1 MWRLAMRIYE
11 WLSARPAAKW
21 WILSATL
28 LLLTLP
34 LINLQ
39 YKENIAEFIPQ
50 SGNYLERMEVFQQM
64 SSADKTFVLFSI
76 KEEAQ
81 EQKAPLFAEEQKAP
95 LDAQEQ
101 NAPLLAGEENAPLL
115 AEAVD
120 LFAERLAAADSS
132 HLVKEIVKEVDYER
146 YKALI
151 PFIYSHIPYLL
162 SAEEIAKTDSL
173 LSTPGFIEE
182 RLMERS
188 AELMLPTGSF
198 LSSSFEWDPLGLFS
212 SVAEAQLSTSSIPN
226 CALYNGHIFT
236 PDWRYALC
244 IIASEGDPNESST
257 NKRLINLIEQAAK
270 IDGITAEH
278 IGAPS
283 IAVGNATRI
292 KRDSILALSLALLLI
307 TILLHF
313 TLKSL
318 RDLLLIV
325 ATLAFGWLCGLSAV
339 AVAEQSVS
347 MIVVGIAS
355 IILGIAANYPLH
367 LITHTYHCRG
377 RVGES
382 LRQVVS
388 PLITGNITTVGA
400 FCALIPLNSPA
411 LRDLGIFAAAMLV
424 GTILFTIVILPHLIK
439 HKASP
444 CAPDTGATDASAPQT
459 CTPDASAPYSSALN
473 ASAPASGIT
482 TVCRRANVWKRAQTP
497 LIIAATLAT
506 LVLGYFGASTRFNP
520 NLQEINYMTQ
530 RQREL
535 MQQLSSLADL
545 PSGRETLY
553 IYNSNAAEEPAG
565 ELAGTPARE
574 AAAVPAQMAAAVPA
588 QMPAGTNESL
598 LQGAE
603 SIYEAL
609 IGMPELRNAGAEVS
623 SIATIVPSKRSQQ
636 ERLEAWGRLMERHR
650 QTLAERLPKAAE
662 SAGFAGNAFSNFFSV
677 IEKEYEIIEPTSFAQ
692 LLAGRGA
699 SMFKEGERCVTTVT
713 LPQESSDSLQSLI
726 SSKVAGLFE
735 GSSQRVSLFN
745 VKELSSAI
753 SESLSADFNYIGLS
767 CSLIVFIFLW
777 LSLRRL
783 SYAIIAFM
791 PMVVSWI
798 WILGI
803 MNLFGIE
810 FNLVNIILATFIF
823 GQGDDYS
830 IFITEGLIYEDKYGK
845 KIIGSFRE
853 SIYISAAIMFIGM
866 GTLIVAKHP
875 ALSSLGEITV
885 LGMAAVVLF
894 SCTLPPLLFRLFRR
908 VGIIRSAGIVKG
920 V

>member
-1 MWRLAMRIYE
+1 MRIYE

-76 KEEAQ
+76 KNEPQ
-81 EQKAPLFAEEQKAP
+81 EQKAP

-101 NAPLLAGEENAPLL
+101 NAPLDAQEQNAPLFAGEENAPLL

-132 HLVKEIVKEVDYER
+132 HLVKEIVKEVDYAR

-212 SVAEAQLSTSSIPN
+212 SVAETQLSTSSIPN

-270 IDGITAEH
+270 IDDITAEH

-339 AVAEQSVS
+339 ALAEQSVS

-439 HKASP
+439 HKACPS
-444 CAPDTGATDASAPQT
+444 APDTGATEVSAPQT
-459 CTPDASAPYSSALN
+459 CTLDASAPYSSAPN
-473 ASAPASGIT
+473 ADAPASGIT
-482 TVCRRANVWKRAQTP
+482 AACRRANVWKRAQTP

-565 ELAGTPARE
+565 TPARE

-588 QMPAGTNESL
+588 QMPADTNESL

-623 SIATIVPSKRSQQ
+623 SIAQIVPSKRSQQ
-636 ERLEAWGRLMERHR
+636 QRLEAWGRLMERHR

-713 LPQESSDSLQSLI
+713 LPQEAGDSLQSLI

-810 FNLVNIILATFIF
+810 FNLVNIILAAFIF

>member
-1 MWRLAMRIYE
+1 MRIYE

-76 KEEAQ
+76 KNEAQ
-81 EQKAPLFAEEQKAP
+81 EQ
-95 LDAQEQ
+95 
-101 NAPLLAGEENAPLL
+101 NAPLL

-132 HLVKEIVKEVDYER
+132 HLVKEIVKEVDYAR

-162 SAEEIAKTDSL
+162 SAEDIAKTDSL

-212 SVAEAQLSTSSIPN
+212 SVAETQLSTSSIPN

-439 HKASP
+439 HKASS
-444 CAPDTGATDASAPQT
+444 SAPQT

-482 TVCRRANVWKRAQTP
+482 AACRRANVWKRAQTP

-565 ELAGTPARE
+565 ERAGTPARE
-574 AAAVPAQMAAAVPA
+574 AAAVPAQMTAD
-588 QMPAGTNESL
+588 TNECL

-623 SIATIVPSKRSQQ
+623 SIAQIVPSKRSQQ
-636 ERLEAWGRLMERHR
+636 QRLEAWGRLMERHR

-692 LLAGRGA
+692 LLVGRGA

-713 LPQESSDSLQSLI
+713 LPQEAGDSLQSLI

-735 GSSQRVSLFN
+735 GSGQRVSLFN

-894 SCTLPPLLFRLFRR
+894 SCTLPQMLFRLFRR

>member
-1 MWRLAMRIYE
+1 MRIYE

-21 WILSATL
+21 WILSAAL

-76 KEEAQ
+76 KNEAQ
-81 EQKAPLFAEEQKAP
+81 EQNAP

-101 NAPLLAGEENAPLL
+101 NAQLLAEEENAPLL

-162 SAEEIAKTDSL
+162 CAEEIAKTDSL

-212 SVAEAQLSTSSIPN
+212 SVAETQLSTSSIPN

-444 CAPDTGATDASAPQT
+444 YAPDTGATDASAPQT
-459 CTPDASAPYSSALN
+459 CTPDASAPYSSAPN
-473 ASAPASGIT
+473 ASTPASGIT
-482 TVCRRANVWKRAQTP
+482 AAGRRANVWKRAQTP

-553 IYNSNAAEEPAG
+553 IYNSNAAEEPAE
-565 ELAGTPARE
+565 ELSGTPARE
-574 AAAVPAQMAAAVPA
+574 AAALPAQMAAD
-588 QMPAGTNESL
+588 TNESL

-623 SIATIVPSKRSQQ
+623 SIAPIVPSKRSQQ
-636 ERLEAWGRLMERHR
+636 QRLEAWGRLMEQHR
-650 QTLAERLPKAAE
+650 RALAERLPKAAE
-662 SAGFAGNAFSNFFSV
+662 SAGFAGNAFSKFFSV

-713 LPQESSDSLQSLI
+713 LPQEAGDTLQSLI

-735 GSSQRVSLFN
+735 GSGQRVSLFN

>member
-1 MWRLAMRIYE
+1 MRIYE
-11 WLSARPAAKW
+11 WLSACPAAKW

-76 KEEAQ
+76 KNEAQ
-81 EQKAPLFAEEQKAP
+81 EQKAPNLTQEQKVPLLAEEQKAP

-101 NAPLLAGEENAPLL
+101 NAPLL

-162 SAEEIAKTDSL
+162 SAEDIAKTDSL

-212 SVAEAQLSTSSIPN
+212 SVAETQLSTSSIPN

-339 AVAEQSVS
+339 ALAEQSVS

-377 RVGES
+377 MVGES

-439 HKASP
+439 HKASQ
-444 CAPDTGATDASAPQT
+444 CAPDTGATDASA
-459 CTPDASAPYSSALN
+459 PDASAPYSSALN

-482 TVCRRANVWKRAQTP
+482 AACRRANLWKRAQTP

-565 ELAGTPARE
+565 EPAGTPARE
-574 AAAVPAQMAAAVPA
+574 AAAVPAQMAADV
-588 QMPAGTNESL
+588 NECL
-598 LQGAE
+598 LHGAE

-623 SIATIVPSKRSQQ
+623 SIAPIVPSKRSQQ
-636 ERLEAWGRLMERHR
+636 QRLEAWERLMERHR
-650 QTLAERLPKAAE
+650 RALAERLPKAAE

-713 LPQESSDSLQSLI
+713 LPQEDSDSLQSLI

-735 GSSQRVSLFN
+735 GSGQRVSLFN

-894 SCTLPPLLFRLFRR
+894 SCTLPQMLFRLFRR

>member
-1 MWRLAMRIYE
+1 MGIYE

-76 KEEAQ
+76 KNEAQ
-81 EQKAPLFAEEQKAP
+81 EQ
-95 LDAQEQ
+95 
-101 NAPLLAGEENAPLL
+101 NAPLL

-162 SAEEIAKTDSL
+162 SAKDIAKTDSL

-212 SVAEAQLSTSSIPN
+212 SVAETQLSTSSIPN

-459 CTPDASAPYSSALN
+459 CTPDASAPYSSAPN
-473 ASAPASGIT
+473 ADAPASGIT
-482 TVCRRANVWKRAQTP
+482 AACRRANVWKRAQTP

-553 IYNSNAAEEPAG
+553 IYNSNAAEE
-565 ELAGTPARE
+565 LAGTPARE
-574 AAAVPAQMAAAVPA
+574 AAAVPAQMAADV
-588 QMPAGTNESL
+588 NECL

-623 SIATIVPSKRSQQ
+623 SIAQIVPSKRSQQ
-636 ERLEAWGRLMERHR
+636 QRLEAWGRLMERHR

-677 IEKEYEIIEPTSFAQ
+677 IEKEYEIIEPTSFAE

-713 LPQESSDSLQSLI
+713 LPQEAGDSLQSLI

-735 GSSQRVSLFN
+735 GSGQRVSLFN

>member
-21 WILSATL
+21 WILSAAL

-101 NAPLLAGEENAPLL
+101 NAPLLA
-115 AEAVD
+115 EAVD

-162 SAEEIAKTDSL
+162 SAEDIAKTDSL

-212 SVAEAQLSTSSIPN
+212 SVAETQLSTSSIPN

-339 AVAEQSVS
+339 ALAEQSVS

-444 CAPDTGATDASAPQT
+444 YAPDTGATDASAPDASTPQT
-459 CTPDASAPYSSALN
+459 CTPD

-506 LVLGYFGASTRFNP
+506 LVLGYFGASTRCNP

-574 AAAVPAQMAAAVPA
+574 AAAVPAQMPTD
-588 QMPAGTNESL
+588 TNESL

-623 SIATIVPSKRSQQ
+623 SIAQIVPSKRSQQ
-636 ERLEAWGRLMERHR
+636 QRLEAWGRLMERHR

-713 LPQESSDSLQSLI
+713 LPQEAGDSLQSLI

-735 GSSQRVSLFN
+735 GSGQRVSLFN

-894 SCTLPPLLFRLFRR
+894 SCTLPSMLFRLFRR

>member
-76 KEEAQ
+76 KNEAQ
-81 EQKAPLFAEEQKAP
+81 EQKAPLFAEEQKAS

-101 NAPLLAGEENAPLL
+101 NAPLL

-162 SAEEIAKTDSL
+162 SAEDIAKTDSL

-212 SVAEAQLSTSSIPN
+212 SVAESQLSTSSIPN

-439 HKASP
+439 HKAS
-444 CAPDTGATDASAPQT
+444 ASTPDTSSTDASAPQT
-459 CTPDASAPYSSALN
+459 CTPYSSAPN
-473 ASAPASGIT
+473 ADAPASGVT
-482 TVCRRANVWKRAQTP
+482 AACRRANLWKRAQTP

-574 AAAVPAQMAAAVPA
+574 AAALPAQMAAAVPA
-588 QMPAGTNESL
+588 QMPADTNESL

-636 ERLEAWGRLMERHR
+636 QRLKAWERLMERHR

-713 LPQESSDSLQSLI
+713 LPQEAGDSLQSLI

-735 GSSQRVSLFN
+735 GSGQRVSLFN

>member
-1 MWRLAMRIYE
+1 MRIYE

-76 KEEAQ
+76 KNEAQ
-81 EQKAPLFAEEQKAP
+81 EQ
-95 LDAQEQ
+95 
-101 NAPLLAGEENAPLL
+101 NAPLL

-132 HLVKEIVKEVDYER
+132 HLVKEIVKEVDYAR

-212 SVAEAQLSTSSIPN
+212 SVAETQLSTSSIPN

-439 HKASP
+439 HKAS
-444 CAPDTGATDASAPQT
+444 ASTPDTSSTDASAPQT
-459 CTPDASAPYSSALN
+459 CTPYSSAPN
-473 ASAPASGIT
+473 ADAPASGIT
-482 TVCRRANVWKRAQTP
+482 AACRRANVWKRAQTP

-565 ELAGTPARE
+565 TPARE
-574 AAAVPAQMAAAVPA
+574 AAAVPAQMPA
-588 QMPAGTNESL
+588 DTNECL

-623 SIATIVPSKRSQQ
+623 SIAQIVPSKRSQQ
-636 ERLEAWGRLMERHR
+636 QRLEAWGRLMERHR

-713 LPQESSDSLQSLI
+713 LPQEASDSLQSLI

-735 GSSQRVSLFN
+735 GSGQRVSLFN

-894 SCTLPPLLFRLFRR
+894 SCTLPQMLFRLFRR

>member
-1 MWRLAMRIYE
+1 MRIYE

-76 KEEAQ
+76 KNEAQ
-81 EQKAPLFAEEQKAP
+81 EQKAPLDAQEQNAP
-95 LDAQEQ
+95 LEAQEQ

-212 SVAEAQLSTSSIPN
+212 SVAETQLSTSSIPN

-307 TILLHF
+307 TILLYF

-339 AVAEQSVS
+339 ALAEQSVS

-444 CAPDTGATDASAPQT
+444 SAPDTGATEVSAPQT
-459 CTPDASAPYSSALN
+459 CTPDASAPYSSAPN
-473 ASAPASGIT
+473 ASTPASGIT
-482 TVCRRANVWKRAQTP
+482 AACRRANVWKRAQTP

-565 ELAGTPARE
+565 EPAGTPARE
-574 AAAVPAQMAAAVPA
+574 AAAVPAQMAADV
-588 QMPAGTNESL
+588 NECL

-623 SIATIVPSKRSQQ
+623 SIAQIVPSKRSQQ
-636 ERLEAWGRLMERHR
+636 QRLEAWKRLMERHR

-713 LPQESSDSLQSLI
+713 LPQEAGDTLQSLI

-735 GSSQRVSLFN
+735 GSGQRVSLFN

>member
-76 KEEAQ
+76 KNEAQ
-81 EQKAPLFAEEQKAP
+81 EQ
-95 LDAQEQ
+95 
-101 NAPLLAGEENAPLL
+101 NAPLL

-162 SAEEIAKTDSL
+162 SAEDIAKTDSL

-212 SVAEAQLSTSSIPN
+212 SVAETQLSTSSIPN

-318 RDLLLIV
+318 RDLLIIV
-325 ATLAFGWLCGLSAV
+325 ATLAFGWLCGISAV
-339 AVAEQSVS
+339 ALVEQSVS

-439 HKASP
+439 HKASQA
-444 CAPDTGATDASAPQT
+444 APDTSTTDASAPQT
-459 CTPDASAPYSSALN
+459 CTPDASAPYSSAPN
-473 ASAPASGIT
+473 ADAPASGIT
-482 TVCRRANVWKRAQTP
+482 AACRRANVWKRAQTP

-565 ELAGTPARE
+565 TPARE
-574 AAAVPAQMAAAVPA
+574 AAAVPAQMPA
-588 QMPAGTNESL
+588 DTNECL

-623 SIATIVPSKRSQQ
+623 SIAQIVPSKRSQQ
-636 ERLEAWGRLMERHR
+636 QRLEAWGRLMKRHR

-677 IEKEYEIIEPTSFAQ
+677 IEKEYEIIEPTRFAQ
-692 LLAGRGA
+692 QLAGRGA

-713 LPQESSDSLQSLI
+713 LPQEASDSLQSLI

-735 GSSQRVSLFN
+735 GSGQRVSLFN

>member
-1 MWRLAMRIYE
+1 MRIYE

-76 KEEAQ
+76 KNEAQ
-81 EQKAPLFAEEQKAP
+81 EQKAP

-101 NAPLLAGEENAPLL
+101 NAPLFAEEENAPLL

-162 SAEEIAKTDSL
+162 SAEDIAKTDSL

-212 SVAEAQLSTSSIPN
+212 SVAETQLSTSSIPN

-339 AVAEQSVS
+339 ALAEQSVS

-439 HKASP
+439 HKAS
-444 CAPDTGATDASAPQT
+444 ASAPQT

-553 IYNSNAAEEPAG
+553 IYNSNAAEEPAEEPAG

-574 AAAVPAQMAAAVPA
+574 AAAVPAQMPA
-588 QMPAGTNESL
+588 DTNECL

-623 SIATIVPSKRSQQ
+623 SIATIVPSKRTQQ
-636 ERLEAWGRLMERHR
+636 QRLEAWGRLMERHR

-713 LPQESSDSLQSLI
+713 LPQEAGDSLQSLI

-735 GSSQRVSLFN
+735 GSGQRVSLFN

>member
-76 KEEAQ
+76 KNEAQ
-81 EQKAPLFAEEQKAP
+81 EQNVPLLAEEQKAP

-151 PFIYSHIPYLL
+151 PFIYNHIPYLL
-162 SAEEIAKTDSL
+162 SAEDIAKTDSL

-212 SVAEAQLSTSSIPN
+212 SVAETQLSTSSIPN

-339 AVAEQSVS
+339 ALAEQSVS

-439 HKASP
+439 HKAS
-444 CAPDTGATDASAPQT
+444 ASTPDTSSTDASAPQT
-459 CTPDASAPYSSALN
+459 CTPYSSAPN
-473 ASAPASGIT
+473 ADAPASGIT
-482 TVCRRANVWKRAQTP
+482 AACRGANIWKRAKTP

-574 AAAVPAQMAAAVPA
+574 AAAVPAQMAAD
-588 QMPAGTNESL
+588 TNESL

-623 SIATIVPSKRSQQ
+623 SIAQIVPSKRSQQ
-636 ERLEAWGRLMERHR
+636 ERLEAWERLMERHR

-713 LPQESSDSLQSLI
+713 LPQEGSDSLQSLI

-735 GSSQRVSLFN
+735 GSGQRVSLFN

-777 LSLRRL
+777 MSLRRL

>member
-81 EQKAPLFAEEQKAP
+81 EQ
-95 LDAQEQ
+95 
-101 NAPLLAGEENAPLL
+101 NAPLL

-162 SAEEIAKTDSL
+162 SAEDIAKTDSL

-439 HKASP
+439 HKAS
-444 CAPDTGATDASAPQT
+444 
-459 CTPDASAPYSSALN
+459 ASAPYSSALN

-482 TVCRRANVWKRAQTP
+482 AACRRANVWKRAQTP

-574 AAAVPAQMAAAVPA
+574 AATLPAQMAADA
-588 QMPAGTNESL
+588 NESL

-636 ERLEAWGRLMERHR
+636 QRLEAWKRLMERHR
-650 QTLAERLPKAAE
+650 QNLAERLPKAAE

-699 SMFKEGERCVTTVT
+699 SVFKEGERCVTTVT
-713 LPQESSDSLQSLI
+713 LPQEAGDSLQSLI

-735 GSSQRVSLFN
+735 GSGQRVSLFN

>member
-1 MWRLAMRIYE
+1 MRIYE

-28 LLLTLP
+28 LLLILP

-76 KEEAQ
+76 KN
-81 EQKAPLFAEEQKAP
+81 
-95 LDAQEQ
+95 DAQEQ
-101 NAPLLAGEENAPLL
+101 NAPLLTEEENAPLL

-151 PFIYSHIPYLL
+151 PFIYNHIPYLL
-162 SAEEIAKTDSL
+162 SAEDIAKTDSL

-212 SVAEAQLSTSSIPN
+212 SVAETQLSTSSIPN

-339 AVAEQSVS
+339 ALAEQSVS

-439 HKASP
+439 HKAS
-444 CAPDTGATDASAPQT
+444 ASTPDTSSTDASAPQT
-459 CTPDASAPYSSALN
+459 CTPYSSAPN
-473 ASAPASGIT
+473 ADAPASGIT
-482 TVCRRANVWKRAQTP
+482 AVCRRANIWKRAQTP

-574 AAAVPAQMAAAVPA
+574 AAAVPAQMAAD
-588 QMPAGTNESL
+588 TNESL

-636 ERLEAWGRLMERHR
+636 QRLEAWGRLMERHR
-650 QTLAERLPKAAE
+650 QNLAERLPKAAE

-677 IEKEYEIIEPTSFAQ
+677 IAKEYEIIEPTSFAQ

-713 LPQESSDSLQSLI
+713 MPQEGSDSLQSLI

-735 GSSQRVSLFN
+735 GSGQRVSLFN

-894 SCTLPPLLFRLFRR
+894 SCTLPPMLFRLFRR

>member
-81 EQKAPLFAEEQKAP
+81 EQKAPL
-95 LDAQEQ
+95 DAQEQ
-101 NAPLLAGEENAPLL
+101 NAPLL

-132 HLVKEIVKEVDYER
+132 HLVKEIVKEVDYAR

-212 SVAEAQLSTSSIPN
+212 SVAETLLSASSTPN

-339 AVAEQSVS
+339 ALAEQSVS

-439 HKASP
+439 HKASS
-444 CAPDTGATDASAPQT
+444 SAPQT

-482 TVCRRANVWKRAQTP
+482 AACRRANLWKRAQTP

-574 AAAVPAQMAAAVPA
+574 AAAVPAQMPA
-588 QMPAGTNESL
+588 DTNESL

-603 SIYEAL
+603 SIYKAL

-623 SIATIVPSKRSQQ
+623 SIAQIVPSKRSQQ
-636 ERLEAWGRLMERHR
+636 QRLEAWGRLMERHR
-650 QTLAERLPKAAE
+650 QNLAERLPKAAE

-713 LPQESSDSLQSLI
+713 LPQEGSDSLQSLI

-735 GSSQRVSLFN
+735 GSGQRVSLFN

>member
-21 WILSATL
+21 WILSTTL
-28 LLLTLP
+28 LLLILP

-81 EQKAPLFAEEQKAP
+81 EQ
-95 LDAQEQ
+95 
-101 NAPLLAGEENAPLL
+101 NAPLL

-132 HLVKEIVKEVDYER
+132 HLVKEIVKEVDYAR

-162 SAEEIAKTDSL
+162 SAEDIAKTDSL
-173 LSTPGFIEE
+173 LSNPGFIEE

-212 SVAEAQLSTSSIPN
+212 SVAETQLSTSSIPN

-339 AVAEQSVS
+339 ALAEQSVS

-439 HKASP
+439 HKASS
-444 CAPDTGATDASAPQT
+444 SAPQT

-482 TVCRRANVWKRAQTP
+482 AVCRRANVWKRAQTP

-565 ELAGTPARE
+565 TPARE
-574 AAAVPAQMAAAVPA
+574 AAAVPAQMAAD
-588 QMPAGTNESL
+588 TNESL

-623 SIATIVPSKRSQQ
+623 SIAQIVPSKRSQQ
-636 ERLEAWGRLMERHR
+636 QRLEAWKRLMERHR
-650 QTLAERLPKAAE
+650 QNLAERLPKAAE

-677 IEKEYEIIEPTSFAQ
+677 IAKEYEIIEPTSFAE

-713 LPQESSDSLQSLI
+713 LPQEAGDSLQSLI

-735 GSSQRVSLFN
+735 GSGQRVSLFN

-885 LGMAAVVLF
+885 LGMAAVVFF
-894 SCTLPPLLFRLFRR
+894 SCTLPQMLFRLFRR

>member
-76 KEEAQ
+76 KNEAQ
-81 EQKAPLFAEEQKAP
+81 EQKAP

-162 SAEEIAKTDSL
+162 SAEDIAKTDSL

-212 SVAEAQLSTSSIPN
+212 SVAETQLSTSSIPN

-292 KRDSILALSLALLLI
+292 KRDSILALSLALLLM
-307 TILLHF
+307 TIRLHF

-439 HKASP
+439 HKASS
-444 CAPDTGATDASAPQT
+444 SAPQT
-459 CTPDASAPYSSALN
+459 CTPNASAPYSSALN

-482 TVCRRANVWKRAQTP
+482 TVCRRSNVWKRAQTP

-553 IYNSNAAEEPAG
+553 IYNSNAAEE
-565 ELAGTPARE
+565 LAGTPARE
-574 AAAVPAQMAAAVPA
+574 AAAVPAQMAAD
-588 QMPAGTNESL
+588 TNECL

-609 IGMPELRNAGAEVS
+609 IGMPELRNAGAEVT

-636 ERLEAWGRLMERHR
+636 QRLEAWGRLMERHR

-662 SAGFAGNAFSNFFSV
+662 SAGFAGNAFSYFFSV

-713 LPQESSDSLQSLI
+713 LPQEGSDSLQSLI

-735 GSSQRVSLFN
+735 GSGQRVSLFN

>member
-81 EQKAPLFAEEQKAP
+81 EQ
-95 LDAQEQ
+95 
-101 NAPLLAGEENAPLL
+101 NAPLL

-162 SAEEIAKTDSL
+162 SAEDIAKTDSL

-212 SVAEAQLSTSSIPN
+212 SVAETLLSASSTPN

-325 ATLAFGWLCGLSAV
+325 ATLVFGWLCGLSAV
-339 AVAEQSVS
+339 ALAEQSVS

-439 HKASP
+439 HKASAP
-444 CAPDTGATDASAPQT
+444 TPDTSATDASAPDASTPQT
-459 CTPDASAPYSSALN
+459 CTPDASAPCSSALN
-473 ASAPASGIT
+473 ADAPASGIT
-482 TVCRRANVWKRAQTP
+482 AACRRANVWKRAQTP

-574 AAAVPAQMAAAVPA
+574 AAALPAQMAAA
-588 QMPAGTNESL
+588 
-598 LQGAE
+598 
-603 SIYEAL
+603 
-609 IGMPELRNAGAEVS
+609 
-623 SIATIVPSKRSQQ
+623 
-636 ERLEAWGRLMERHR
+636 
-650 QTLAERLPKAAE
+650 AA
-662 SAGFAGNAFSNFFSV
+662 
-677 IEKEYEIIEPTSFAQ
+677 
-692 LLAGRGA
+692 
-699 SMFKEGERCVTTVT
+699 
-713 LPQESSDSLQSLI
+713 
-726 SSKVAGLFE
+726 
-735 GSSQRVSLFN
+735 
-745 VKELSSAI
+745 
-753 SESLSADFNYIGLS
+753 
-767 CSLIVFIFLW
+767 
-777 LSLRRL
+777 
-783 SYAIIAFM
+783 
-791 PMVVSWI
+791 
-798 WILGI
+798 
-803 MNLFGIE
+803 
-810 FNLVNIILATFIF
+810 
-823 GQGDDYS
+823 
-830 IFITEGLIYEDKYGK
+830 
-845 KIIGSFRE
+845 
-853 SIYISAAIMFIGM
+853 
-866 GTLIVAKHP
+866 
-875 ALSSLGEITV
+875 
-885 LGMAAVVLF
+885 
-894 SCTLPPLLFRLFRR
+894 
-908 VGIIRSAGIVKG
+908 
-920 V
+920 

>member
-1 MWRLAMRIYE
+1 MRIYE

-76 KEEAQ
+76 KNEAQ
-81 EQKAPLFAEEQKAP
+81 EQKAP

-162 SAEEIAKTDSL
+162 SAEDIAKTDSL

-212 SVAEAQLSTSSIPN
+212 SVAETQLSTSSIPN

-339 AVAEQSVS
+339 ALAEQSVS

-439 HKASP
+439 HKASS
-444 CAPDTGATDASAPQT
+444 SAPQT
-459 CTPDASAPYSSALN
+459 CTPDASAPYSSAPN
-473 ASAPASGIT
+473 ADAPASGIT
-482 TVCRRANVWKRAQTP
+482 AACRRANVWKRAQTP

-565 ELAGTPARE
+565 EPAGTPARE
-574 AAAVPAQMAAAVPA
+574 AAALPAQMAAAVPA
-588 QMPAGTNESL
+588 REAAALPAQMAADANESL

-636 ERLEAWGRLMERHR
+636 QRLEAWGRLMERHR

-713 LPQESSDSLQSLI
+713 LPQEAGDSLQSLI

-735 GSSQRVSLFN
+735 GSGQRVSLFN

>member
-81 EQKAPLFAEEQKAP
+81 EQKVPLFAEEQKAP

-162 SAEEIAKTDSL
+162 SAEDIAKTDSL

-212 SVAEAQLSTSSIPN
+212 SVAETQLSTSSIPN

-339 AVAEQSVS
+339 ALAEQSVS

-439 HKASP
+439 HKASS
-444 CAPDTGATDASAPQT
+444 SAPQT

-482 TVCRRANVWKRAQTP
+482 AACRRANVWKRAQTP

-553 IYNSNAAEEPAG
+553 IYNSNAAG

-574 AAAVPAQMAAAVPA
+574 AAAVPAR
-588 QMPAGTNESL
+588 MPADTNECL

-623 SIATIVPSKRSQQ
+623 SIAQIVPSKRSQQ
-636 ERLEAWGRLMERHR
+636 QRLEAWGRLMERHR
-650 QTLAERLPKAAE
+650 QNLAERLPKAAE

-713 LPQESSDSLQSLI
+713 LPQEAGDSLQSLI

-735 GSSQRVSLFN
+735 GSGQRVSLFN

>member
-21 WILSATL
+21 WILSAAL

-76 KEEAQ
+76 KN
-81 EQKAPLFAEEQKAP
+81 
-95 LDAQEQ
+95 DAQEQ
-101 NAPLLAGEENAPLL
+101 NAPLL

-132 HLVKEIVKEVDYER
+132 HLVKGIVKEVDYER

-162 SAEEIAKTDSL
+162 SAEEIAKTDSM
-173 LSTPGFIEE
+173 LSTPRFIEE

-212 SVAEAQLSTSSIPN
+212 SVAETQLSTSSIPN

-325 ATLAFGWLCGLSAV
+325 ATLAFGWLCGISAV
-339 AVAEQSVS
+339 ALAEQSVS

-439 HKASP
+439 HKASS
-444 CAPDTGATDASAPQT
+444 SAPQT
-459 CTPDASAPYSSALN
+459 CTPDASAPYSSAPN
-473 ASAPASGIT
+473 ADAPASGIT
-482 TVCRRANVWKRAQTP
+482 ATCRRANVWKRAQTP

-565 ELAGTPARE
+565 ELAGELAGTPARE
-574 AAAVPAQMAAAVPA
+574 AAALPAQMAAAVPA
-588 QMPAGTNESL
+588 QMPADTNECL

-603 SIYEAL
+603 RIYEAL

-623 SIATIVPSKRSQQ
+623 SIAQIVPSKRSQQ
-636 ERLEAWGRLMERHR
+636 ERLEAWSRLMERHR

-699 SMFKEGERCVTTVT
+699 SMFKEGERCVTTIT

-735 GSSQRVSLFN
+735 GSGQRVSLFN

>member
-76 KEEAQ
+76 KNEAQ
-81 EQKAPLFAEEQKAP
+81 EQ
-95 LDAQEQ
+95 
-101 NAPLLAGEENAPLL
+101 NAPLL

-132 HLVKEIVKEVDYER
+132 HLVKEIVKEVDYAR

-162 SAEEIAKTDSL
+162 SAEDIAKTDSL

-212 SVAEAQLSTSSIPN
+212 SVAESQLSTSSIPN

-339 AVAEQSVS
+339 ALAEQSVS

-444 CAPDTGATDASAPQT
+444 
-459 CTPDASAPYSSALN
+459 SAPYSSALN

-482 TVCRRANVWKRAQTP
+482 AACRRANVWKRAQTP

-565 ELAGTPARE
+565 ELAAATARE
-574 AAAVPAQMAAAVPA
+574 AAAVPAQMPA
-588 QMPAGTNESL
+588 DTNECL

-603 SIYEAL
+603 SIYKAL

-623 SIATIVPSKRSQQ
+623 SIAQIVPSKRSPQQ
-636 ERLEAWGRLMERHR
+636 RLEAWGRLMERHR

-713 LPQESSDSLQSLI
+713 LPQEGSDSLQSLI

-735 GSSQRVSLFN
+735 GSGQRVSLFN

>member
-1 MWRLAMRIYE
+1 MRIYE

-76 KEEAQ
+76 KNEAQ
-81 EQKAPLFAEEQKAP
+81 EQNAPLLAEEQKAP
-95 LDAQEQ
+95 LDAQET

-132 HLVKEIVKEVDYER
+132 HLVKEIVKEVDYAR

-212 SVAEAQLSTSSIPN
+212 SVAETQLSTSSIPN

-382 LRQVVS
+382 IRQVVS

-439 HKASP
+439 HKAS
-444 CAPDTGATDASAPQT
+444 ASTPDTSATDASAPQT
-459 CTPDASAPYSSALN
+459 CTPDASAPYSSAPN
-473 ASAPASGIT
+473 ADAPASGIT
-482 TVCRRANVWKRAQTP
+482 AACRRANVWKRAQTP

-588 QMPAGTNESL
+588 QMPADTNECL

-609 IGMPELRNAGAEVS
+609 IGMPELRNAGAEVT

-636 ERLEAWGRLMERHR
+636 QRLEAWGRLMERHR

-713 LPQESSDSLQSLI
+713 LPQEGSDSLQSLI

-735 GSSQRVSLFN
+735 GSGQRVSLFN

>member
-76 KEEAQ
+76 KNEAQ
-81 EQKAPLFAEEQKAP
+81 EQKAP

-101 NAPLLAGEENAPLL
+101 NAPLLAEEENAPLL

-212 SVAEAQLSTSSIPN
+212 SVAETQLSTSSIPN

-339 AVAEQSVS
+339 ALAEQSVS

-439 HKASP
+439 HKASS
-444 CAPDTGATDASAPQT
+444 SAPQT
-459 CTPDASAPYSSALN
+459 CTPDASAP
-473 ASAPASGIT
+473 ASGIT
-482 TVCRRANVWKRAQTP
+482 AACRRANVWKRAQTP

-506 LVLGYFGASTRFNP
+506 LILGYFGASTRFNP

-574 AAAVPAQMAAAVPA
+574 AAALPAQMAAAVPA
-588 QMPAGTNESL
+588 QMPADTNESL

-636 ERLEAWGRLMERHR
+636 QRLEAWERLMERHR
-650 QTLAERLPKAAE
+650 QTLAERLPKAAK

-677 IEKEYEIIEPTSFAQ
+677 IEKEYEIIESTSFAQ

-713 LPQESSDSLQSLI
+713 LPQEGSDSLQSLI

-735 GSSQRVSLFN
+735 GSGQRVSLFN

-894 SCTLPPLLFRLFRR
+894 SCTLPQMLFRLFRR

>member
-81 EQKAPLFAEEQKAP
+81 EQNAPLF
-95 LDAQEQ
+95 
-101 NAPLLAGEENAPLL
+101 AGEENAPLL

-132 HLVKEIVKEVDYER
+132 HLVKEIMKEVDYER

-162 SAEEIAKTDSL
+162 SAEDIAKTDSL

-212 SVAEAQLSTSSIPN
+212 SVAETQLSTSSIPN

-339 AVAEQSVS
+339 ALAEQSVS

-439 HKASP
+439 HKAS
-444 CAPDTGATDASAPQT
+444 S
-459 CTPDASAPYSSALN
+459 SAPYSSAPN
-473 ASAPASGIT
+473 ADAPASGIT
-482 TVCRRANVWKRAQTP
+482 AACRRANVWKRAQTP

-565 ELAGTPARE
+565 TPARE
-574 AAAVPAQMAAAVPA
+574 AAAVPAQMPA
-588 QMPAGTNESL
+588 DTNESL

-623 SIATIVPSKRSQQ
+623 SIAQIVPSKRSQQ
-636 ERLEAWGRLMERHR
+636 QRLEAWERLMERHR

-713 LPQESSDSLQSLI
+713 LPQEGSDSLQSLI

-735 GSSQRVSLFN
+735 GSGQRVSLFN

>member
-76 KEEAQ
+76 KN
-81 EQKAPLFAEEQKAP
+81 APQEQKAP

-101 NAPLLAGEENAPLL
+101 NAPLDAQEQNAPLFAGEENAPLL

-162 SAEEIAKTDSL
+162 SAEDLAKTDSL

-212 SVAEAQLSTSSIPN
+212 SVAETQLSTSSIPN

-444 CAPDTGATDASAPQT
+444 CATNTGATDASAPQT
-459 CTPDASAPYSSALN
+459 CTPDASAPYSSAPN
-473 ASAPASGIT
+473 ADAPASGIT
-482 TVCRRANVWKRAQTP
+482 AACRRANVWKRAQTP

-574 AAAVPAQMAAAVPA
+574 AAAVPAQMAAD
-588 QMPAGTNESL
+588 TNESL

-636 ERLEAWGRLMERHR
+636 QRLKAWERLMERHR

-713 LPQESSDSLQSLI
+713 LPQEGSDSLQSLI

-735 GSSQRVSLFN
+735 GSGQRVSLFN

>member
-21 WILSATL
+21 WILSAAL

-76 KEEAQ
+76 KNEAQ
-81 EQKAPLFAEEQKAP
+81 EQ
-95 LDAQEQ
+95 
-101 NAPLLAGEENAPLL
+101 NAPLL

-162 SAEEIAKTDSL
+162 SAEDVAKTDSL

-212 SVAEAQLSTSSIPN
+212 SVAETQLSTSSIPN

-339 AVAEQSVS
+339 ALAEQSVS

-377 RVGES
+377 RVVES

-444 CAPDTGATDASAPQT
+444 CAPDTGATDASAP
-459 CTPDASAPYSSALN
+459 YSSAPN
-473 ASAPASGIT
+473 ADAPASGIT
-482 TVCRRANVWKRAQTP
+482 AACRRANVWKRAQTP

-535 MQQLSSLADL
+535 MKQLSSLADL

-574 AAAVPAQMAAAVPA
+574 AAALPAQMAADV
-588 QMPAGTNESL
+588 NECL

-662 SAGFAGNAFSNFFSV
+662 SAGFAGNAFCNFFSV
-677 IEKEYEIIEPTSFAQ
+677 IEKEYEIIEPTSFAE

-713 LPQESSDSLQSLI
+713 LPQEGSDSLQSLI

-735 GSSQRVSLFN
+735 GSGQRVSLFN

-753 SESLSADFNYIGLS
+753 SESLSTDFNYIGLS

>member
-76 KEEAQ
+76 KNE
-81 EQKAPLFAEEQKAP
+81 
-95 LDAQEQ
+95 AQEQ
-101 NAPLLAGEENAPLL
+101 NASLL

-132 HLVKEIVKEVDYER
+132 HLVKEIVKEVDYAR

-162 SAEEIAKTDSL
+162 SAEDIAKTDSL

-212 SVAEAQLSTSSIPN
+212 SVAETQLSTSSIPN

-339 AVAEQSVS
+339 ALAEQSVS

-439 HKASP
+439 HKAS
-444 CAPDTGATDASAPQT
+444 S
-459 CTPDASAPYSSALN
+459 SAPYSSALN

-574 AAAVPAQMAAAVPA
+574 AAAVPAQMPA
-588 QMPAGTNESL
+588 DTNESL

-623 SIATIVPSKRSQQ
+623 SIAQIVPSKRSQQ
-636 ERLEAWGRLMERHR
+636 QRLEAWGRLMERHR
-650 QTLAERLPKAAE
+650 QNLAERLPKAAE

-713 LPQESSDSLQSLI
+713 LPQEAGDSLQSLI

-735 GSSQRVSLFN
+735 GSGQRVSLFN

>member
-21 WILSATL
+21 WILSTTL
-28 LLLTLP
+28 LLLILP

-76 KEEAQ
+76 KNDAQ

-132 HLVKEIVKEVDYER
+132 HLVKGIVKEVDYER

-162 SAEEIAKTDSL
+162 SAEDIAKTDSL

-198 LSSSFEWDPLGLFS
+198 LSSSFEWDPLGIFS
-212 SVAEAQLSTSSIPN
+212 SVAETQLSTSSIPN

-257 NKRLINLIEQAAK
+257 NRRLINLIEQAAK

-339 AVAEQSVS
+339 ALAEQSVS

-444 CAPDTGATDASAPQT
+444 CATNTGATDASAPQT

-482 TVCRRANVWKRAQTP
+482 AACRRANVWKRAQTP

-553 IYNSNAAEEPAG
+553 IYNSNEAEEP
-565 ELAGTPARE
+565 AGTPARE
-574 AAAVPAQMAAAVPA
+574 AAAVQA
-588 QMPAGTNESL
+588 QMPADTNESL

-609 IGMPELRNAGAEVS
+609 IGMPELRDAGAEVS
-623 SIATIVPSKRSQQ
+623 SIAQIVPSKRSQQ
-636 ERLEAWGRLMERHR
+636 ERLKAWERLMERHR

-713 LPQESSDSLQSLI
+713 LPQEGSDSLQSLI

-735 GSSQRVSLFN
+735 GSGQRVSLFN

>member
-76 KEEAQ
+76 KN
-81 EQKAPLFAEEQKAP
+81 
-95 LDAQEQ
+95 DAQEQ
-101 NAPLLAGEENAPLL
+101 NAPLLAEEENAPLL

-162 SAEEIAKTDSL
+162 SAEDIAKTDSL

-212 SVAEAQLSTSSIPN
+212 SVAETQLSTSSIPN

-339 AVAEQSVS
+339 ALAEQSVS

-439 HKASP
+439 HKASS
-444 CAPDTGATDASAPQT
+444 SAPQT

-574 AAAVPAQMAAAVPA
+574 AAAVPAQMPA
-588 QMPAGTNESL
+588 DTNESL

-650 QTLAERLPKAAE
+650 RALAERLPKAAE

-713 LPQESSDSLQSLI
+713 LPQEGSDSLQSLI

-735 GSSQRVSLFN
+735 GSGQRVSLFN

>member
-76 KEEAQ
+76 KNEAQ
-81 EQKAPLFAEEQKAP
+81 EQKAP

-115 AEAVD
+115 AEAID

-439 HKASP
+439 HKAS
-444 CAPDTGATDASAPQT
+444 S
-459 CTPDASAPYSSALN
+459 SAPYSSAPN
-473 ASAPASGIT
+473 ADAPASGIT
-482 TVCRRANVWKRAQTP
+482 AACRRANVWKRAQTP

-565 ELAGTPARE
+565 TPARE
-574 AAAVPAQMAAAVPA
+574 AAAVPAQMPA
-588 QMPAGTNESL
+588 DTNESL

-623 SIATIVPSKRSQQ
+623 SIAQIVPSKRSQQ
-636 ERLEAWGRLMERHR
+636 QRLEAWGRLMERHR

-713 LPQESSDSLQSLI
+713 LPQEGSDSLQSLI

-735 GSSQRVSLFN
+735 GSGQRVSLFN

-894 SCTLPPLLFRLFRR
+894 SCTLPQMLFRLFRR

>member
-1 MWRLAMRIYE
+1 MRIYE

-76 KEEAQ
+76 KNEPQ
-81 EQKAPLFAEEQKAP
+81 EQ
-95 LDAQEQ
+95 
-101 NAPLLAGEENAPLL
+101 NAPLL

-162 SAEEIAKTDSL
+162 SAEDIAKTDSL

-182 RLMERS
+182 RLMERR

-212 SVAEAQLSTSSIPN
+212 SVAETLLSASSTPN

-307 TILLHF
+307 TILLYF

-339 AVAEQSVS
+339 ALAEQSVS

-439 HKASP
+439 HKAS
-444 CAPDTGATDASAPQT
+444 S
-459 CTPDASAPYSSALN
+459 SAPYSSAPN
-473 ASAPASGIT
+473 ADAPASGIT
-482 TVCRRANVWKRAQTP
+482 AACRRANVWKRAQTP

-565 ELAGTPARE
+565 EPAGTPARE
-574 AAAVPAQMAAAVPA
+574 AAAVPAQMAADV
-588 QMPAGTNESL
+588 NECL

-623 SIATIVPSKRSQQ
+623 SIAQIVPSKRSQQ
-636 ERLEAWGRLMERHR
+636 QRLEAWGRLMERHR
-650 QTLAERLPKAAE
+650 QNLAERLPKAAE

-677 IEKEYEIIEPTSFAQ
+677 IEKEYEIIEPTSFAE

-713 LPQESSDSLQSLI
+713 LPQEGSDSLQSLI

-735 GSSQRVSLFN
+735 GSGQRVSLFN

-830 IFITEGLIYEDKYGK
+830 IFITEGLIYENKYGK

-908 VGIIRSAGIVKG
+908 VGIIRGAGIVKG

>member
-76 KEEAQ
+76 KNEAQ
-81 EQKAPLFAEEQKAP
+81 EQK
-95 LDAQEQ
+95 
-101 NAPLLAGEENAPLL
+101 APLL

-162 SAEEIAKTDSL
+162 SAEDIAKTDSL

-212 SVAEAQLSTSSIPN
+212 SVAETQLSTSSIPN

-439 HKASP
+439 HKAS
-444 CAPDTGATDASAPQT
+444 S
-459 CTPDASAPYSSALN
+459 SAPYSSAPN
-473 ASAPASGIT
+473 ADAPASGIT
-482 TVCRRANVWKRAQTP
+482 AACRRANVWKRAQTP

-553 IYNSNAAEEPAG
+553 IYNSNAAEEPA
-565 ELAGTPARE
+565 
-574 AAAVPAQMAAAVPA
+574 QMAAD
-588 QMPAGTNESL
+588 TNECL

-636 ERLEAWGRLMERHR
+636 QRLEAWGRLMERHR

-713 LPQESSDSLQSLI
+713 LPQEGSDSLQSLI

-735 GSSQRVSLFN
+735 GSGQRVSLFN

>member
-1 MWRLAMRIYE
+1 MRIYE

-81 EQKAPLFAEEQKAP
+81 EQ
-95 LDAQEQ
+95 
-101 NAPLLAGEENAPLL
+101 NAPLL

-162 SAEEIAKTDSL
+162 SAEDIAKTDSL

-212 SVAEAQLSTSSIPN
+212 SVAESQLSTSSIPN

-339 AVAEQSVS
+339 ALAEQSVS

-439 HKASP
+439 HKASS
-444 CAPDTGATDASAPQT
+444 SAPQT
-459 CTPDASAPYSSALN
+459 CTPDASAPYSSAPN
-473 ASAPASGIT
+473 ADAPASGIT
-482 TVCRRANVWKRAQTP
+482 AACRRANVWKRAQTP

-574 AAAVPAQMAAAVPA
+574 AAALPAQMAADA
-588 QMPAGTNESL
+588 NESL

-623 SIATIVPSKRSQQ
+623 SIAQIVPSKRSQQ
-636 ERLEAWGRLMERHR
+636 QRLEAWGRLMERHR
-650 QTLAERLPKAAE
+650 RALAERLPKAAE

-713 LPQESSDSLQSLI
+713 LPQEAGDSLQSLI

-735 GSSQRVSLFN
+735 GSGQRVSLFN

>member
-1 MWRLAMRIYE
+1 MRIYE

-28 LLLTLP
+28 LLLILP

-76 KEEAQ
+76 KNEAQ
-81 EQKAPLFAEEQKAP
+81 EQNAPLLAEEQKAP

-132 HLVKEIVKEVDYER
+132 HLVKEIVKEVDYAR

-162 SAEEIAKTDSL
+162 SAEDIAKTDSL

-212 SVAEAQLSTSSIPN
+212 SVTETLLSASSTPN

-307 TILLHF
+307 TILLYF

-339 AVAEQSVS
+339 AFAEQSVS

-459 CTPDASAPYSSALN
+459 CTPYSSAPN
-473 ASAPASGIT
+473 ADAPASGIT
-482 TVCRRANVWKRAQTP
+482 AACRRANVWKRAQTP

-535 MQQLSSLADL
+535 MKQLSSLADL

-565 ELAGTPARE
+565 EPAEEPAGTPARE
-574 AAAVPAQMAAAVPA
+574 AAEVLAQMAAD
-588 QMPAGTNESL
+588 TNECL

-636 ERLEAWGRLMERHR
+636 QRLEAWGRLMERHR

-677 IEKEYEIIEPTSFAQ
+677 IEKEYEIIEPTSFAE

-713 LPQESSDSLQSLI
+713 LPQEGSDSLQSLI

-735 GSSQRVSLFN
+735 GSGQRVSLFN

>member
-21 WILSATL
+21 WILSTTL
-28 LLLTLP
+28 LLLILP

-76 KEEAQ
+76 KNEAQ

-101 NAPLLAGEENAPLL
+101 NAPLFAGEENAPLL

-212 SVAEAQLSTSSIPN
+212 SVAESQLSTSSIPN

-244 IIASEGDPNESST
+244 IVASEGDPNESST

-459 CTPDASAPYSSALN
+459 CTPYSSAPN
-473 ASAPASGIT
+473 ADAPASGIT
-482 TVCRRANVWKRAQTP
+482 AACRRANVWKRAQTP

-553 IYNSNAAEEPAG
+553 IYNSNTAEEPAG

-588 QMPAGTNESL
+588 QMPADTNESL

-623 SIATIVPSKRSQQ
+623 SIAQIVPSKRSQQ

-735 GSSQRVSLFN
+735 GSGQRVSLFN

>member
-76 KEEAQ
+76 KNEPQ

-101 NAPLLAGEENAPLL
+101 NAPLL

-151 PFIYSHIPYLL
+151 PFIYNHIPYLL
-162 SAEEIAKTDSL
+162 SAEDIAKTDSL

-212 SVAEAQLSTSSIPN
+212 SVAETQLSTSSIPN

-318 RDLLLIV
+318 RDLLIIV

-439 HKASP
+439 HKASQA
-444 CAPDTGATDASAPQT
+444 APDTSTTDASAPQT
-459 CTPDASAPYSSALN
+459 CTPDASAPYSSAPN
-473 ASAPASGIT
+473 ADAPASGIT
-482 TVCRRANVWKRAQTP
+482 AACRRANVWKRAQTP

-565 ELAGTPARE
+565 TPARE
-574 AAAVPAQMAAAVPA
+574 AAALPAQMAADV
-588 QMPAGTNESL
+588 NECL

-623 SIATIVPSKRSQQ
+623 SIAQIVPSKRSQQ
-636 ERLEAWGRLMERHR
+636 QRLEAWGRLMKRHR

-677 IEKEYEIIEPTSFAQ
+677 IEKEYEIIEPTRFAQ
-692 LLAGRGA
+692 QLAGRGA

-713 LPQESSDSLQSLI
+713 LPQEASDSLQSLI

-735 GSSQRVSLFN
+735 GSGQRVSLFN

>member
-28 LLLTLP
+28 LLLILP

-76 KEEAQ
+76 KNEAQEQNAPNLTQ
-81 EQKAPLFAEEQKAP
+81 EQKAPLLAEEQKAP

-101 NAPLLAGEENAPLL
+101 NAPLL

-132 HLVKEIVKEVDYER
+132 HLIKEIVKEVDYER

-212 SVAEAQLSTSSIPN
+212 SVAETQLSTSSTPN

-339 AVAEQSVS
+339 ALTEQSVS

-459 CTPDASAPYSSALN
+459 CTPDASAPYSSAPN
-473 ASAPASGIT
+473 ADAPASGIT
-482 TVCRRANVWKRAQTP
+482 AACRRANVWKRAQTP

-565 ELAGTPARE
+565 TPARE
-574 AAAVPAQMAAAVPA
+574 AAAVPAQMPA
-588 QMPAGTNESL
+588 DTNESL

-623 SIATIVPSKRSQQ
+623 SIAQIVPSKRSQQ
-636 ERLEAWGRLMERHR
+636 ERLEAWERLMERHR

-713 LPQESSDSLQSLI
+713 LPQEAGDSLQSLI

>member
-76 KEEAQ
+76 KNEAQ
-81 EQKAPLFAEEQKAP
+81 EQ
-95 LDAQEQ
+95 
-101 NAPLLAGEENAPLL
+101 NAPLL

-162 SAEEIAKTDSL
+162 SAEDIAKTDSL

-212 SVAEAQLSTSSIPN
+212 SVAETQLSTSSIPN

-339 AVAEQSVS
+339 ALAEQSVS

-444 CAPDTGATDASAPQT
+444 
-459 CTPDASAPYSSALN
+459 SAPYSSAPN
-473 ASAPASGIT
+473 ADAPASGIT
-482 TVCRRANVWKRAQTP
+482 AACRRANVWKRAQTP

-574 AAAVPAQMAAAVPA
+574 AAAVPAQMPA
-588 QMPAGTNESL
+588 DTNECL

-623 SIATIVPSKRSQQ
+623 SIAQIVPSKRSQQ
-636 ERLEAWGRLMERHR
+636 QRLEAWGRLMERHR

-677 IEKEYEIIEPTSFAQ
+677 IEKEYEIIEPTIFAQ

-713 LPQESSDSLQSLI
+713 LPQEGSDSLQSLI

-735 GSSQRVSLFN
+735 GSGQRVSLFN

-894 SCTLPPLLFRLFRR
+894 SCTLPQMLFRLFRR

>member
-1 MWRLAMRIYE
+1 MRIYE

-28 LLLTLP
+28 LLLILP

-76 KEEAQ
+76 KNEAQ
-81 EQKAPLFAEEQKAP
+81 EQKAP

-162 SAEEIAKTDSL
+162 SAEDIAKTDSL

-212 SVAEAQLSTSSIPN
+212 SVAETQLSTSSIPN

-307 TILLHF
+307 TILLRF

-325 ATLAFGWLCGLSAV
+325 ATLAFGWLCGISAV
-339 AVAEQSVS
+339 ALVEQSVS

-439 HKASP
+439 HKASQA
-444 CAPDTGATDASAPQT
+444 APDTSTTDASAPQT
-459 CTPDASAPYSSALN
+459 CTPDASAPYSSAPN
-473 ASAPASGIT
+473 ADAPASGIT
-482 TVCRRANVWKRAQTP
+482 ATCRRANVWKRAQTP

-553 IYNSNAAEEPAG
+553 IYNSNAAEE
-565 ELAGTPARE
+565 LAGTPARE
-574 AAAVPAQMAAAVPA
+574 AAAVPAQMAAD
-588 QMPAGTNESL
+588 TNESL

-623 SIATIVPSKRSQQ
+623 SIAQIVPSKRTQQ
-636 ERLEAWGRLMERHR
+636 QRLEAWGRLMERHR

-677 IEKEYEIIEPTSFAQ
+677 IAKEYEIIEPTSFAQ

-713 LPQESSDSLQSLI
+713 LPQEGSDSLQSLI

-735 GSSQRVSLFN
+735 GSGQRVSLFN

-753 SESLSADFNYIGLS
+753 SEILSADFNYIGLS